1 MASIENL
8 RQVWADVLGIETD
21 KFADN
26 DNFMTLGGN
35 SIKAI
40 QFLGE
45 IASFIE
51 TIDLATFLNNATFK
65 SVWDTISA
73 YQQSTDGGT
82 AKKNT
87 RIESIETM
95 ESVVA
100 DSMVGISS
108 SQLASALERVGVA
121 EDDVTQVAPVSS
133 IQEFFLH
140 HQQNGGTGCINYIYE
155 VEGPNLTQGL
165 KQFTNL
171 LEMKNPIFRT
181 TIIGIGE
188 NKFALALLKETA
200 SHWSYPS
207 SLQSLL
213 ESTAAQKLQLGAPA
227 ARYALVLGDAAHQ
240 GRNFFAISLYH
251 THCDAFT
258 RFLIDK
264 EISQILQSPFKYAG
278 AQNIE
283 RPWFGAFVKH
293 QHLIAPQ
300 EEVMKFWENYLRGAN
315 VANIHPLDKAVVSGS
330 VENVLKDMLPV
341 PFSHPQPNGDAP
353 RNPTQVIL
361 AAWAMALAKL
371 SGHRDV
377 TFGLCRHGRSSNT
390 FADVWRVMGPLV
402 NAVPFRISVQSK
414 QEPITELLQRV
425 QDDITTTTKWEQGF
439 APGVVPSADG
449 RPWVQSFVNLRS
461 ELNKSKDVCDT
472 DASDSDVTKIVP
484 RPELDHFNTD
494 YHWAVI
500 LMVKRQ
506 RNQYEVSMLY
516 NSSLIDHKRANTLF
530 ADFKSLMTTL
540 EAGVGTNV
548 GSLLDQPQMAF

>member
-1 MASIENL
+1 MASLESL
-8 RQVWADVLGIETD
+8 RQIWADVLGIEND
-21 KFADN
+21 KFTDS

-45 IASFIE
+45 IASFID

-65 SVWDTISA
+65 NIWDTISA
-73 YQQSTDGGT
+73 YQQSVNGET
-82 AKKNT
+82 AKKST
-87 RIESIETM
+87 RIEPIETM
-95 ESVVA
+95 DSIAA

-108 SQLASALERVGVA
+108 GQLASALERVGVA

-155 VEGPNLTQGL
+155 VEGPNLKQGL
-165 KQFTNL
+165 KQFTHL

-181 TIIGIGE
+181 TIISPGE

-207 SLQSLL
+207 SLRSLL
-213 ESTAAQKLQLGAPA
+213 DSTTAQKLQLGAPA

-278 AQNIE
+278 AENIE

-315 VANIHPLDKAVVSGS
+315 VANIHPLDQAVVSGS

-341 PFSHPQPNGDAP
+341 PFSNPQPNGDTP

-371 SGHRDV
+371 SGHRDI

-461 ELNKSKDVCDT
+461 ELNKSKDVCGT

-484 RPELDHFNTD
+484 RPDLDNFNTD

-516 NSSLIDHKRANTLF
+516 NSSLIDHRRANTLF
-530 ADFKSLMTTL
+530 ADFKSLMSTL
-540 EAGVGTNV
+540 EADVDINV
-548 GSLLDQPQMAF
+548 GSLLDRPQVAL

>member
-1 MASIENL
+1 M
-8 RQVWADVLGIETD
+8 
-21 KFADN
+21 
-26 DNFMTLGGN
+26 
-35 SIKAI
+35 
-40 QFLGE
+40 
-45 IASFIE
+45 
-51 TIDLATFLNNATFK
+51 
-65 SVWDTISA
+65 
-73 YQQSTDGGT
+73 
-82 AKKNT
+82 
-87 RIESIETM
+87 
-95 ESVVA
+95 
-100 DSMVGISS
+100 
-108 SQLASALERVGVA
+108 
-121 EDDVTQVAPVSS
+121 
-133 IQEFFLH
+133 H

-155 VEGPNLTQGL
+155 VEGPNLKHAL
-165 KQFTNL
+165 KNFIRL

-181 TIIGIGE
+181 TIIGIGK

-207 SLQSLL
+207 SLRSLL
-213 ESTAAQKLQLGAPA
+213 ESTTAQKLQLGAPA
-227 ARYALVLGDAAHQ
+227 ARYALVLGDTAHE

-264 EISQILQSPFKYAG
+264 EISQIMQSPSNYARTE
-278 AQNIE
+278 NIE

-293 QHLIAPQ
+293 LRLIAPQ
-300 EEVMKFWENYLRGAN
+300 EDVRKFWENYLRGAN
-315 VANIHPLDKAVVSGS
+315 VANIHPLDQAVVSGS
-330 VENVLKDMLPV
+330 VENVLTDMLPV
-341 PFSHPQPNGDAP
+341 PFINTQPNSDAP

-402 NAVPFRISVQSK
+402 NAVPFRISIQSK
-414 QEPITELLQRV
+414 EEPVTELLQRV

-461 ELNKSKDVCDT
+461 ELNKPKDVCNTNADN
-472 DASDSDVTKIVP
+472 SEITKIAP
-484 RPELDHFNTD
+484 RPDLDNFNTD

-506 RNQYEVSMLY
+506 RDQYEVSMLY

-530 ADFKSLMTTL
+530 ADFKLLMAAL
-540 EAGVGTNV
+540 EGQVGVNV
-548 GSLLDQPQMAF
+548 GDLLEQPQMVL

>member
-1 MASIENL
+1 MASIEIL
-8 RQVWADVLGIETD
+8 RQIWADVLGIETD
-21 KFADN
+21 KFFDS
-26 DNFMTLGGN
+26 DNFMALGGN

-45 IASFIE
+45 IASFVD
-51 TIDLATFLNNATFK
+51 TIDLATFLNNATIK
-65 SVWDTISA
+65 NVWDTISA
-73 YQQSTDGGT
+73 YQQSTYFGT
-82 AKKNT
+82 AKENAH
-87 RIESIETM
+87 IESIETI
-95 ESVVA
+95 ESVTA

-108 SQLASALERVGVA
+108 TELTSALERAGIA
-121 EDDVTQVAPVSS
+121 IDGIMQAAPVSS

-155 VEGPNLTQGL
+155 VEGRNLKQGL
-165 KQFTNL
+165 KQFIHL

-181 TIIGIGE
+181 TIIGIGK

-207 SLQSLL
+207 SLRSLL
-213 ESTAAQKLQLGAPA
+213 EITTAQKLQLGEPA
-227 ARYALVLGDAAHQ
+227 ARYALVLEDAANE
-240 GRNFFAISLYH
+240 GRSFFAISLYH

-264 EISQILQSPFKYAG
+264 EISQILQSPSDYAR
-278 AQNIE
+278 AENIE

-293 QHLIAPQ
+293 LRLIAPQ
-300 EEVMKFWENYLRGAN
+300 EDVMKFWENYLRGAN
-315 VANIHPLDKAVVSGS
+315 VANIHPLEQAVVSGS
-330 VENVLKDMLPV
+330 VENVLTDMLPV
-341 PFSHPQPNGDAP
+341 PFTHPQSNSDAP

-371 SGHRDV
+371 SGHRDI

-390 FADVWRVMGPLV
+390 FPDVWRVMGPLV
-402 NAVPFRISVQSK
+402 NAVPFRISIQSK
-414 QEPITELLQRV
+414 EEPVTELLQRV
-425 QDDITTTTKWEQGF
+425 QDDITTTTQWEQGF

-461 ELNKSKDVCDT
+461 ELNKSKDVCNT
-472 DASDSDVTKIVP
+472 NESNSEITKIVP
-484 RPELDHFNTD
+484 RPDLDNFNTD

-500 LMVKRQ
+500 LMIKRQ

-516 NSSLIDHKRANTLF
+516 NSSLIDYKRANTLF
-530 ADFKSLMTTL
+530 TDFKLLMGAL
-540 EAGVGTNV
+540 EADVEINV
-548 GSLLDQPQMAF
+548 GDLLE

>member
-1 MASIENL
+1 MASLENL
-8 RQVWADVLGIETD
+8 RQIWADVLGIETN
-21 KFADN
+21 KFADS

-45 IASFIE
+45 IASFID

-65 SVWDTISA
+65 NVWDTISA
-73 YQQSTDGGT
+73 YKQSTDDET
-82 AKKNT
+82 TKKNAHT
-87 RIESIETM
+87 ESIKSM
-95 ESVVA
+95 EIVA
-100 DSMVGISS
+100 ADGMVGISS
-108 SQLASALERVGVA
+108 DQLASALERVGIA
-121 EDDVTQVAPVSS
+121 EDDVAQVASVSS

-155 VEGPNLTQGL
+155 VEGPNLKQGL
-165 KQFTNL
+165 KQFTHL

-181 TIIGIGE
+181 TIIGISE

-200 SHWSYPS
+200 SPWSYPS
-207 SLQSLL
+207 SLQALL

-227 ARYALVLGDAAHQ
+227 ARYALVLGDATHHS
-240 GRNFFAISLYH
+240 RNFFAISLYH

-264 EISQILQSPFKYAG
+264 EISQILQSPFNYAG
-278 AQNIE
+278 AENIE

-300 EEVMKFWENYLRGAN
+300 EEVMKFWDNYLRGAN
-315 VANIHPLDKAVVSGS
+315 VANIHPLDQAVVSGS
-330 VENVLKDMLPV
+330 VANVLTDMLPV

-371 SGHRDV
+371 SGQRDI

-461 ELNKSKDVCDT
+461 ELNKSKDVQNANAT
-472 DASDSDVTKIVP
+472 GSDVTKVVP
-484 RPELDHFNTD
+484 RPDLDNFNTD

-506 RNQYEVSMLY
+506 RDEYEVSMLY
-516 NSSLIDHKRANTLF
+516 NSSLIDHKRANILF
-530 ADFKSLMTTL
+530 ADFKSLMATL
-540 EAGVGTNV
+540 EADIEANV
-548 GSLLDQPQMAF
+548 GSLLDQPQLAL